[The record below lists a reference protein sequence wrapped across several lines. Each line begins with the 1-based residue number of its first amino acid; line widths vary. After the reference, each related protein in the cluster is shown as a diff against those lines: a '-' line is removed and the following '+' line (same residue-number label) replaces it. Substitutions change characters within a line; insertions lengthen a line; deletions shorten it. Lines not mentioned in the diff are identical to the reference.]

1 MPQTTYF
8 YDFFMLMKN
17 NAYYITLIICEQT
30 IRVKYQA
37 LFDYDTNG
45 LLSWL
50 SSVAIWDIAFKVQLI
65 PIRQV
70 TTRLT
75 EMTIIPS

>member
-1 MPQTTYF
+1 
-8 YDFFMLMKN
+8 ML
-17 NAYYITLIICEQT
+17 AIITLIVCEQT

-37 LFDYDTNG
+37 LFDYEWHKRFAFMIVVCCN
-45 LLSWL
+45 LKCR
-50 SSVAIWDIAFKVQLI
+50 FKVQLI

-70 TTRLT
+70 TTRLP